1 VVEDREHAA
10 FSDRERRPHEAHSA
24 DVGPS
29 TRHAQAITGP
39 LELLELELAHAPEG
53 TLTVRAMPS
62 VPRLPLVPDPL
73 RRVHVPRNLA
83 AITTTGPE
91 TDPVEVGLDDK
102 VVERIWRAARDLYRS
117 GVHPALQLCL
127 RRHGDVVIDRA
138 IGHARGNG
146 PSDGRESERVLAT
159 PDTPF
164 CVFSASKA
172 ITAMVVHKLHE
183 RGVLDISDRV
193 ADYIPE
199 YAAHGKGDT
208 TIAHVLAHRAGVPTL
223 PRKALDIDQIEDRE
237 YVIGLI
243 AEAKPFVKPG
253 TLLAYHAV
261 SGGFILG
268 EIVHRVTGRSIRDV
282 LAEEFLDP
290 LGFRWMNY
298 GVAPE
303 DVPQVGLNYVT
314 GPPLLPPLSN
324 IVSRVLGN
332 PIDAVVELSNDP
344 RFQTAVVPAAN
355 TMTNANELSRFFEI
369 FRAGGEL
376 DGVRVMESETIA
388 RALTEQSR
396 LEIDLSLGFPTRFSL
411 GLMLGAKVLS
421 LFGRDTDKAFGHLG
435 LINIMGWADPERGL
449 SAALITSGKPM
460 LYPEL
465 PRFFGVMQTIT
476 GQVPKI

>member
-1 VVEDREHAA
+1 MLV
-10 FSDRERRPHEAHSA
+10 
-24 DVGPS
+24 
-29 TRHAQAITGP
+29 
-39 LELLELELAHAPEG
+39 
-53 TLTVRAMPS
+53 MPT

-73 RRVHVPRNLA
+73 RRIHVRRDLVS
-83 AITTTGPE
+83 ITTTGPE
-91 TDPVEVGLDDK
+91 ADPAAVGLDSK
-102 VVERIWRAARDLYRS
+102 SVEKIWRAARDLYRS

-127 RRHGDVVIDRA
+127 RRHGEVVVDRA

-146 PSDGRESERVLAT
+146 PSDGRDSERVLAT

-172 ITAMVVHKLHE
+172 VTAMVVHKLYE
-183 RGVLDISDRV
+183 RGLLDISDRV
-193 ADYIPE
+193 AQHIPE
-199 YAAHGKGDT
+199 YGVHGKEST

-223 PRKALDIDQIEDRE
+223 PRKALDIEHLGDRE
-237 YVIGLI
+237 AIIEVIAG
-243 AEAKPFVKPG
+243 AKPLVKPG

-268 EIVHRVTGRSIRDV
+268 EIVQRVTGRTIRDV
-282 LAEEFLDP
+282 LAAEFLDP

-298 GVAPE
+298 GVAAE
-303 DVPQVGLNYVT
+303 DVAAVGLNYVT

-324 IVSRVLGN
+324 LVSRVLGN

-344 RFQTAVVPAAN
+344 RFLTAVVPSAN
-355 TMTNANELSRFFEI
+355 IVTNANELSRFFEI

-376 DGVRVMESETIA
+376 DGVRVMEPETIA

-421 LFGRDTDKAFGHLG
+421 PFGRDTDKAFGHLG

-449 SAALITSGKPM
+449 SAAMITSGKPM

-476 GQVPKI
+476 SEVPRL

>member
-1 VVEDREHAA
+1 MLV
-10 FSDRERRPHEAHSA
+10 
-24 DVGPS
+24 
-29 TRHAQAITGP
+29 
-39 LELLELELAHAPEG
+39 
-53 TLTVRAMPS
+53 MPT

-73 RRVHVPRNLA
+73 RRIHVRRDLA
-83 AITTTGPE
+83 SITTTGPE
-91 TDPVEVGLDDK
+91 ADPAAVGLDSK
-102 VVERIWRAARDLYRS
+102 SVEKIWRAARDLYRS

-127 RRHGDVVIDRA
+127 RRHGEVVVDRA

-146 PSDGRESERVLAT
+146 PSDGRDSERVLAT

-172 ITAMVVHKLHE
+172 VTAMVVHKLHE
-183 RGVLDISDRV
+183 RGLLDISDRV
-193 ADYIPE
+193 AQHIPE
-199 YAAHGKGDT
+199 YGVHGKEST

-223 PRKALDIDQIEDRE
+223 PRKALDIEHLGDRE
-237 YVIGLI
+237 AIIEVIAG
-243 AEAKPFVKPG
+243 AKPLVKPG

-268 EIVHRVTGRSIRDV
+268 EIVQRVTGRTIRDV
-282 LAEEFLDP
+282 LAAEFLDP

-298 GVAPE
+298 GVAAE
-303 DVPQVGLNYVT
+303 DVAAVGLNYVT

-324 IVSRVLGN
+324 LVSRVLGN

-344 RFQTAVVPAAN
+344 RFLTAVVPSAN
-355 TMTNANELSRFFEI
+355 IVTNANELSRFFEI

-376 DGVRVMESETIA
+376 DGVRVMEPETIA

-421 LFGRDTDKAFGHLG
+421 PFGRDTDKAFGHLG

-449 SAALITSGKPM
+449 SAAMITSGKPM

-476 GQVPKI
+476 SEVPRL

>member
-1 VVEDREHAA
+1 MLV
-10 FSDRERRPHEAHSA
+10 
-24 DVGPS
+24 
-29 TRHAQAITGP
+29 
-39 LELLELELAHAPEG
+39 
-53 TLTVRAMPS
+53 MPT

-73 RRVHVPRNLA
+73 RRIHVRRDLA
-83 AITTTGPE
+83 SITTTGPE
-91 TDPVEVGLDDK
+91 ADPAAVGLDSK
-102 VVERIWRAARDLYRS
+102 SVEKIWRAARDLYRS

-127 RRHGDVVIDRA
+127 RRHGEVVVDRA

-146 PSDGRESERVLAT
+146 PSDGRDSERVLAT

-172 ITAMVVHKLHE
+172 VTAMVVHKLHE
-183 RGVLDISDRV
+183 RGLLDISDRV
-193 ADYIPE
+193 AQHIPE
-199 YAAHGKGDT
+199 YGVHGKEST

-223 PRKALDIDQIEDRE
+223 PRKALDIEHLGDRE
-237 YVIGLI
+237 AIIEVIAG
-243 AEAKPFVKPG
+243 AKPLVKPG

-268 EIVHRVTGRSIRDV
+268 EIVQRVTGRTIRDV
-282 LAEEFLDP
+282 LAAEFLDP

-298 GVAPE
+298 GVAAE
-303 DVPQVGLNYVT
+303 DVAAVGLNYVT

-324 IVSRVLGN
+324 LVSRVLGN

-344 RFQTAVVPAAN
+344 RFLTAVVPAAN
-355 TMTNANELSRFFEI
+355 IVTNANELSRFFEI

-376 DGVRVMESETIA
+376 DGVRVMEPETIA

-421 LFGRDTDKAFGHLG
+421 PFGRDTDKAFGHLG

-449 SAALITSGKPM
+449 SAAMITSGKPM

-476 GQVPKI
+476 SEVPKL